1 MIRQKLSYTLSLKE
15 TIPGDEKTTYMC
27 TLLKGPEL
35 TSKHHVTKVAVGK
48 VTIENYS
55 DNDNDTRMGV
65 AKLLRG

>member
-1 MIRQKLSYTLSLKE
+1 
-15 TIPGDEKTTYMC
+15 MC

-48 VTIENYS
+48 ETIENYS